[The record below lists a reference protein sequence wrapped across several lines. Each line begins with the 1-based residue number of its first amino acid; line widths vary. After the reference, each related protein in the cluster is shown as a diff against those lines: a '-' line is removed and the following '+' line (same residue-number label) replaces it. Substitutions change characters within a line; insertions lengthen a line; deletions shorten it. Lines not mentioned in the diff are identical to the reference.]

1 MIHLSQSGFKVQLT
15 LLSLANW
22 IKRLMHFSITSETMQ
37 ISLCATRLPSPN
49 GPSKSSTPANGAP
62 PPKEAPYADHQ
73 ADGIFGA

>member
-1 MIHLSQSGFKVQLT
+1 
-15 LLSLANW
+15 
-22 IKRLMHFSITSETMQ
+22 MQ

-49 GPSKSSTPANGAP
+49 GPAKSSTPASGAPP